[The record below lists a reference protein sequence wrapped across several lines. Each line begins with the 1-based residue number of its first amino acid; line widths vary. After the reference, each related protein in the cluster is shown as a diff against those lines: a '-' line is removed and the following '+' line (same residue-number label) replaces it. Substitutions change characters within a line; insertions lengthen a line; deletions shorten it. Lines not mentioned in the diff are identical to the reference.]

1 MDGSKDREPLMD
13 NLVLRAEPRTV
24 LGKKVKVLRR
34 QGLLPGVVYGPVLD
48 ETVSVC
54 VDARAFTKFFQTHGH
69 STLIHL
75 QMDVGEHQVF
85 IREVQTDPVR
95 GNAIHI
101 DFFAPNLR
109 QELNAFVAISLS
121 NSAMDAEGVLST
133 ARTEIEVRGL
143 PADIPSQVDGDLSGL
158 LTVGDTLRAGDLVL
172 AAGLTLITDETE
184 VIASLVAE
192 AAPEPVEE
200 EVVEGEEGAEGADAD
215 GTDPAQDDVDVVVTT
230 EG

>member
-1 MDGSKDREPLMD
+1 MD
-13 NLVLRAEPRTV
+13 NLVLRAVPRTV

-34 QGLLPGVVYGPVLD
+34 QGLLPGVVYGPVLA

-54 VDARAFTKFFQTHGH
+54 VDARAFTKFYQTHGQ

-75 QMDVGEHQVF
+75 QLDSGEHQVF

-109 QELNAFVAISLS
+109 QELNASVPVSLS
-121 NSAMDAEGVLST
+121 SVAVDAEGVLST
-133 ARTEIEVRGL
+133 ARTEVEVRGL
-143 PADIPSQVDGDLSGL
+143 PANIPSQVEADLSGL
-158 LTVGDTLRAGDLVL
+158 LTVGDSLRVSDLVL
-172 AAGLTLITDETE
+172 PAGLTMITDETE

-192 AAPEPVEE
+192 AAPEPVED
-200 EVVEGEEGAEGADAD
+200 EVVEGEDAAAATESD
-215 GTDPAQDDVDVVVTT
+215 GTDPSNDDVTVV
-230 EG
+230 ESSEA

>member
-1 MDGSKDREPLMD
+1 MD
-13 NLVLRAEPRTV
+13 NLVLRAVPRTV

-34 QGLLPGVVYGPVLD
+34 QGLLPGVVYGPVLA

-54 VDARAFTKFFQTHGH
+54 VDARAFTKFYQTHGQ

-75 QMDVGEHQVF
+75 QLDSGEHQVF

-109 QELNAFVAISLS
+109 QELNASVPISLG
-121 NSAMDAEGVLST
+121 AAAADAEGVLST
-133 ARTEIEVRGL
+133 ARTEVEVRGL
-143 PADIPSQVDGDLSGL
+143 PAAIPSHVEADISGL
-158 LTVGDTLRAGDLVL
+158 LAVGDSLRVGDLVL
-172 AAGLTLITDETE
+172 PAGLTMVTDESE

-192 AAPEPVEE
+192 AAPEPTED
-200 EVVEGEEGAEGADAD
+200 EVVEGEETAEGDEATNQDGAE
-215 GTDPAQDDVDVVVTT
+215 PAQDDITIT
-230 EG
+230 ETSEE